1 MYTFIVLAGMIK
13 KKEKNKKVA
22 DVAAS
27 FKCPDPKKTKLTSV
41 FSVKDKTVHSMET
54 FQFLGWFVK
63 GR

>member
-1 MYTFIVLAGMIK
+1 MIK

-54 FQFLGWFVK
+54 FQFLGWFAK